1 MNVGKYIQR
10 FLHTCY
16 SLQFEAL
23 DGSGKGDTP
32 TNDIYNELRENEKR
46 TYDDENQENYHHLDL
61 NFVKGEVD
69 PSLYD
74 HVTEKADH
82 NEVFISSG

>member
-1 MNVGKYIQR
+1 M
-10 FLHTCY
+10 
-16 SLQFEAL
+16 QFEAL
-23 DGSGKGDTP
+23 DGSGKGDTS

-46 TYDDENQENYHHLDL
+46 TYEDDNRENYHHLDL

-74 HVTEKADH
+74 HVTKKADH
-82 NEVFISSG
+82 NEVFISPD

>member
-1 MNVGKYIQR
+1 MVLGKATR
-10 FLHTCY
+10 LLH
-16 SLQFEAL
+16 
-23 DGSGKGDTP
+23 
-32 TNDIYNELRENEKR
+32 DIYNELRENEKR
-46 TYDDENQENYHHLDL
+46 TYDDENQQNYHHLDL

-82 NEVFISSG
+82 NEVFTSPG

>member
-23 DGSGKGDTP
+23 DGPGKGAMP

-46 TYDDENQENYHHLDL
+46 TYDDENQQNYHHLDL
-61 NFVKGEVD
+61 NFVKGD
-69 PSLYD
+69 SDTSMYD